1 MASNRLLWTALA
13 SIALGAAT
21 NALADRRDDDGS
33 DTPANNALWTEREL
47 YRPVGRAALRP
58 DVSRP
63 NGEIKVN
70 GTRGR
75 SGGAALVSNW
85 HTDWNDSFSMRFNV
99 DLAAA
104 GTTDVRQRAV
114 TGVTFGVA
122 GPATVP
128 LTSGY
133 KTGVSVEIRRDADGL
148 SIQLVARKS
157 GRIIASS
164 PRVAYIGGARDLEVS
179 WVADPVARTVS
190 VKLFDL
196 AAPTLMPILT
206 LDGVEEAF
214 SGRRGGIRT
223 ALLGYSTA
231 NYGFTSTFKSISHS
245 GDDFDDDDS
254 DDDDDDWC
262 DDDDHSDD
270 HGGSGGEGS
279 FVSPAEFAAAWTVAS
294 AIDTDLIE
302 AEAEDGGVEFIF
314 KEDATNVRVI
324 RVSATTNAI
333 TSNIVRAAD
342 DDEIDKMGYLAGV
355 TIDAA
360 TAVANAMASIPGA
373 TIHEVEL
380 EDQGS
385 AVLWKIEYRDAAG
398 VATEIEVPA
407 S

>member
-1 MASNRLLWTALA
+1 MTSNRLIWTALA
-13 SIALGAAT
+13 SIALGSAT

-33 DTPANNALWTEREL
+33 DTPANNALWTERES
-47 YRPVGRAALRP
+47 YRPVGRAAQRP
-58 DVSRP
+58 DVSRT

-104 GTTDVRQRAV
+104 GTTDARQRAV

-122 GPATVP
+122 GPTTVP
-128 LTSGY
+128 LTLGY
-133 KTGVSVEIRRDADGL
+133 KTGVTVEIRSATDGL
-148 SIQLVARKS
+148 TIQLVARKG
-157 GRIIASS
+157 GRIVASS
-164 PRVAYIGGARDLEVS
+164 PRLDYIGGARDLEVS
-179 WVADPVARTVS
+179 WVADPVARTVT

-196 AAPTLMPILT
+196 AAPTLIPILE
-206 LDGVEEAF
+206 LDGVEEVF
-214 SGRRGGIRT
+214 SGRRGGIRN

-245 GDDFDDDDS
+245 GDDVGDDDS

-279 FVSPAEFAAAWTVAS
+279 FVSTAEFAAAWTVAS
-294 AIDTDLIE
+294 AIDTDLLE
-302 AEAEDGGVEFIF
+302 AEAEDGGVEFIC
-314 KEDATNVRVI
+314 KEDAANVRVI
-324 RVSATTNAI
+324 RVSATTNTV
-333 TSNIVRAAD
+333 TSNIVRPAD
-342 DDEIDKMGYLAGV
+342 LDELEKMTYLAGV
-355 TIDAA
+355 SIDAA
-360 TAVANAMASIPGA
+360 TAVSNALASIPGA
-373 TIHEVEL
+373 LVHEVEL
-380 EDQGS
+380 EDENS
-385 AVLWKIEYRDAAG
+385 AILWKIEYRDAAG
-398 VATEIEVPA
+398 TIFEIEVPA

>member
-1 MASNRLLWTALA
+1 MQIIFRSAIVAAVLAAALP
-13 SIALGAAT
+13 AA
-21 NALADRRDDDGS
+21 ADRRSDD
-33 DTPANNALWTEREL
+33 ANSEIRNDSMWAERET
-47 YRPVGRAALRP
+47 RRDVGRARDKAGISQVGGKIVV
-58 DVSRP
+58 DASR
-63 NGEIKVN
+63 GK
-70 GTRGR
+70 G
-75 SGGAALVSNW
+75 GGAAYLSKW
-85 HTDWNDSFSMRFNV
+85 RTDWNDSFSMRFNV

-133 KTGVSVEIRRDADGL
+133 KTGVSVEIRRDAEGL

-294 AIDTDLIE
+294 AIDTDLLE

-342 DDEIDKMGYLAGV
+342 LDELEKMTYLAGV

-380 EDQGS
+380 EDEGS
-385 AVLWKIEYRDAAG
+385 AILWKIEYRDAAG

>member
-1 MASNRLLWTALA
+1 MTSNRLIWTALA
-13 SIALGAAT
+13 SIALGSAT

-33 DTPANNALWTEREL
+33 DTPANNALWTERES
-47 YRPVGRAALRP
+47 YRPVGRAAQRP
-58 DVSRP
+58 DVSRT

-104 GTTDVRQRAV
+104 GTTDARQRAV

-128 LTSGY
+128 LTLGY
-133 KTGVSVEIRRDADGL
+133 KTGVTVEIRSATDGL
-148 SIQLVARKS
+148 TIQLVARKG
-157 GRIIASS
+157 GRIVASS
-164 PRVAYIGGARDLEVS
+164 PRLDYIGGARDLEVS
-179 WVADPVARTVS
+179 WVADPVARTVT

-196 AAPTLMPILT
+196 AAPTLIPILE
-206 LDGVEEAF
+206 LDGVEEVF
-214 SGRRGGIRT
+214 SGRRGGIRN

-245 GDDFDDDDS
+245 GDDVGDDDS

-279 FVSPAEFAAAWTVAS
+279 FVSTAEFAAAWTVAS
-294 AIDTDLIE
+294 AIDTDLLE
-302 AEAEDGGVEFIF
+302 AEAEDGGVEFIC
-314 KEDATNVRVI
+314 KEDAANVRVI
-324 RVSATTNAI
+324 RVSATTNTV
-333 TSNIVRAAD
+333 TSNIVRPAD
-342 DDEIDKMGYLAGV
+342 LDELEKMTYLAGV
-355 TIDAA
+355 
-360 TAVANAMASIPGA
+360 SI
-373 TIHEVEL
+373 
-380 EDQGS
+380 
-385 AVLWKIEYRDAAG
+385 
-398 VATEIEVPA
+398 
-407 S
+407 